1 MSVRIFAALGLLA
14 LPIMTI
20 AQDKPATNTQPN
32 QTAPK
37 PPVISVP
44 T

>member
-1 MSVRIFAALGLLA
+1 MSVRIFMALGLLA
-14 LPIMTI
+14 LPTI
-20 AQDKPATNTQPN
+20 AFAQDKPAADTPPN